1 MTAKKSVL
9 IGGRYRL
16 GQALG
21 RGGMAAVHRAVDEQL
36 GRAVAVKLM
45 RAELGAEPAFR
56 GRFVNEARNAASISH
71 PNVVTVFDFGTDG
84 PGPYIVMELVEGGD
98 LAGLIARDAP
108 LAPQR
113 AASVAAEVAAALQA
127 AHGRGIVHRDVKPG
141 NILIAAD
148 GHPRVADFGI
158 ARATGEQ
165 SLTNTGTSFGSVEYF
180 SPEQA
185 RGEPATAASDLYAL
199 GVVLY
204 EMLTGVRP
212 FTGDTSYAVAVARL
226 QGEPPDPR
234 AGRPEI
240 PKPLAA
246 IVRRAMA
253 IDPLARFPSAAE
265 MGAALEKWVARNPA
279 PEASLAALAVAPAA
293 QGGHA
298 VANAAGAS
306 NADTAPLTPK
316 VPIARKPRARKAA
329 AVAAAASAAIAAPL
343 ADAVPKLAARSVRK
357 ASADP
362 AAETRPVALVA
373 PASAPAPIPAAP
385 AALVATPPQSS
396 ATQEEDRRRRRPA
409 FVLLAAAVVLL
420 AVLGFV
426 GGRMFSSGGDVAQ
439 TDVTIGEPRGAVF
452 GSTTEPTPSTTAEP
466 TVEPTEEPTAEPTE
480 QPTVAPTAVAVPV
493 ITPAPI
499 AVATPAPRPPAPP
512 RATPAPTPAVVAQA
526 ITPDQTVATWYSYV
540 EGGQFDAA
548 YALWSGRMKSNYPR
562 QGNLDNRWRD
572 TADIA
577 IRELY
582 VVEQNATYALVHID
596 FVETK
601 DNGASRRFIGAWEL
615 VRSGDGWL
623 LDQPHF

>member
-1 MTAKKSVL
+1 MTAKNSVL

-84 PGPYIVMELVEGGD
+84 PSPYIVMELVEGGD

-293 QGGHA
+293 HGGHA

-316 VPIARKPRARKAA
+316 VPVARKPRARKAA

-385 AALVATPPQSS
+385 AAVVATPPQSS

-452 GSTTEPTPSTTAEP
+452 GATTEPTPSPTAEP
-466 TVEPTEEPTAEPTE
+466 TVEPTVEPTAEPTE
-480 QPTVAPTAVAVPV
+480 QPTVAPTAVPV

-548 YALWSGRMKSNYPR
+548 YALWGDRMKSNYPR

-572 TADIA
+572 TADVA